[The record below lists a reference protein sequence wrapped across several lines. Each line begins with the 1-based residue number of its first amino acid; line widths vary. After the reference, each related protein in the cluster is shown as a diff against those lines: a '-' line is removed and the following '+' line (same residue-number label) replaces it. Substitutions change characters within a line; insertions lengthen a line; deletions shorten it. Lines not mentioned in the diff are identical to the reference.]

1 MDGDKLM
8 KMTILLKGD
17 NEPAL
22 LKNFEQKEQNRID
35 RQFMESGIAF
45 SSLSVQIDKVYEFE
59 YSLELYDE
67 GKFME
72 QLSFSNNE
80 MAQFE

>member
-1 MDGDKLM
+1 
-8 KMTILLKGD
+8 
-17 NEPAL
+17 
-22 LKNFEQKEQNRID
+22 
-35 RQFMESGIAF
+35 
-45 SSLSVQIDKVYEFE
+45 VQIDKVYEFE